1 MKKISKNE
9 KGFTLVLSLVLLL
22 VMSLMGGSL
31 IVISS
36 GDHQSNNT
44 SDEYQQAFYV
54 AETALLEGEKQLV
67 NAYMGPWSNV
77 DDLRVAMPAGYS
89 ENADDNKA
97 SAEDTKKFEDWV
109 TLQNKLNPDEVN
121 TLQPSGESLTESHA
135 RNTDGRGMPKNS
147 WPGTGEQWTDIST
160 DCRESFRNLSE
171 QKDERNNPIT
181 ILVTHQ
187 PVKRSFYD
195 LIKPIFK
202 NKTDIDSTIYKE
214 RDGTAKKIGDI
225 IEKEENFL
233 KRFYY
238 EYFSINIGT
247 AAYIG
252 TGSSIKKT
260 ASDSQSL
267 GTAYKIYVCGI
278 FMNRA
283 MNKNE
288 IIIPLETVI
297 VMPN

>member
-1 MKKISKNE
+1 MKKINKNE
-9 KGFTLVLSLVLLL
+9 KGFTLVLSLVLLM

-54 AETALLEGEKQLV
+54 AETALLEGEKELI
-67 NAYMGPWSNV
+67 NSYMGPWV
-77 DDLRVAMPAGYS
+77 DVDKISVAKPDAGAS
-89 ENADDNKA
+89 DEEN
-97 SAEDTKKFEDWV
+97 KKYEDWV
-109 TLQNKLNPDEVN
+109 TLQNKLNPSEVN
-121 TLQPSGESLTESHA
+121 TLQPDGESLTESHA
-135 RNTDGRGMPKNS
+135 RNIDGRGMPKNS
-147 WPGTGEQWTDIST
+147 WDSWEDVST
-160 DCRESFRNLSE
+160 DCKESFRNLSE
-171 QKDERNNPIT
+171 PTTGEVQ
-181 ILVTHQ
+181 VTHQ
-187 PVKRSFYD
+187 PVMRSFYD
-195 LIKPIFK
+195 LIKPIFR
-202 NKTDIDSTIYKE
+202 NKTDIDSTVYKK
-214 RDGTAKKIGDI
+214 RDGTAKNITDI
-225 IEKEENFL
+225 IKKEEDFL

-247 AAYIG
+247 ASYIG

-267 GTAYKIYVCGI
+267 GTAYKIYGCGI
-278 FMNRA
+278 FMNKA
-283 MNKNE
+283 MTKNE

>member
-1 MKKISKNE
+1 MKKINKNE

-22 VMSLMGGSL
+22 VMSLMGGAL

-54 AETALLEGEKQLV
+54 AETALLEGEKQLI
-67 NAYMGPWSNV
+67 NAYMGPWV
-77 DDLRVAMPAGYS
+77 DVDKISVAKPADGAGDE
-89 ENADDNKA
+89 EN
-97 SAEDTKKFEDWV
+97 KKYEEWV
-109 TLQNKLNPDEVN
+109 LLQNKLNPSEVN
-121 TLQPSGESLTESHA
+121 TLQPDGESLTESHA
-135 RNTDGRGMPKNS
+135 RNVDGRGMPRNDWDS
-147 WPGTGEQWTDIST
+147 WEDVST
-160 DCRESFRNLSE
+160 NCKKSFRNLSE
-171 QKDERNNPIT
+171 PTTGEV
-181 ILVTHQ
+181 LVTHR
-187 PVKRSFYD
+187 PVRKGFYD
-195 LIKPIFK
+195 LIKPIFS
-202 NKTDIDSTIYKE
+202 NKTGIDSTVYKK
-214 RDGTAKKIGDI
+214 RDGTAKDINDI
-225 IEKEENFL
+225 IKKEEDFL

-238 EYFSINIGT
+238 EYFSMNIGT

-267 GTAYKIYVCGI
+267 GTAYKIYGCGI
-278 FMNRA
+278 FMNKA
-283 MNKNE
+283 MTTTE

>member
-1 MKKISKNE
+1 MKKIKKNE

-54 AETALLEGEKQLV
+54 AETALLEGEKQLI
-67 NAYMGPWSNV
+67 NAYMGPWV
-77 DDLRVAMPAGYS
+77 DVDTISVAQPVDGDDE
-89 ENADDNKA
+89 EN
-97 SAEDTKKFEDWV
+97 KKYEEWV
-109 TLQNKLNPDEVN
+109 LLQNKLNPSEVN
-121 TLQPSGESLTESHA
+121 TLQPDGESLTESHA
-135 RNTDGRGMPKNS
+135 RNVDGRGMPRNDWDS
-147 WPGTGEQWTDIST
+147 WEDVST
-160 DCRESFRNLSE
+160 NCKKSFRNLSE
-171 QKDERNNPIT
+171 PTTGEV
-181 ILVTHQ
+181 LVTHQ
-187 PVKRSFYD
+187 PVRKSFYD
-195 LIKPIFK
+195 LIEPIFS
-202 NKTDIDSTIYKE
+202 NKTGIDSTVYKK
-214 RDGTAKKIGDI
+214 RDGTEKNINDI
-225 IEKEENFL
+225 IKKEEDFL

-238 EYFSINIGT
+238 EYFSMNIGT
-247 AAYIG
+247 ATYIG

-260 ASDSQSL
+260 ASDTQSL
-267 GTAYKIYVCGI
+267 GTAYKIYGCGI

-283 MNKNE
+283 MTTTE

>member
-1 MKKISKNE
+1 MKKINKNE

-54 AETALLEGEKQLV
+54 AETALLEGEKQLI
-67 NAYMGPWSNV
+67 NAYMGPWV
-77 DDLRVAMPAGYS
+77 DVDKISVAKPADGAGDE
-89 ENADDNKA
+89 EN
-97 SAEDTKKFEDWV
+97 KKYEEWV
-109 TLQNKLNPDEVN
+109 LLQNKLNPSEVN
-121 TLQPSGESLTESHA
+121 TLQPDGESLTESHA
-135 RNTDGRGMPKNS
+135 RNVDGRGMPRNDWDS
-147 WPGTGEQWTDIST
+147 WEDVST
-160 DCRESFRNLSE
+160 NCKKSFRNLSE
-171 QKDERNNPIT
+171 PTTGEV
-181 ILVTHQ
+181 LVTHR
-187 PVKRSFYD
+187 PVRKGFYD
-195 LIKPIFK
+195 LIEPIFS
-202 NKTDIDSTIYKE
+202 NKTGIDSTVYKK
-214 RDGTAKKIGDI
+214 RDGTAKDINDI
-225 IEKEENFL
+225 IKKEEDFL

-238 EYFSINIGT
+238 EYFSTNIGT
-247 AAYIG
+247 ATYIG

-267 GTAYKIYVCGI
+267 GTAYKIYGCGI
-278 FMNRA
+278 FMNKA
-283 MNKNE
+283 MTTTE

>member
-1 MKKISKNE
+1 MKKINKNE

-54 AETALLEGEKQLV
+54 AETALLEGEKQLI
-67 NAYMGPWSNV
+67 NAYMGPWV
-77 DDLRVAMPAGYS
+77 DVDKISVAKPADGAGDE
-89 ENADDNKA
+89 EN
-97 SAEDTKKFEDWV
+97 KKYEEWV
-109 TLQNKLNPDEVN
+109 LLQNKLNPSEVN
-121 TLQPSGESLTESHA
+121 TLQPDGESLTESHA
-135 RNTDGRGMPKNS
+135 RNIDGRGMPRNDWPSLGDS
-147 WPGTGEQWTDIST
+147 WADVST
-160 DCRESFRNLSE
+160 NCKESFRNLSE
-171 QKDERNNPIT
+171 PTTGEV
-181 ILVTHQ
+181 LVTHQ
-187 PVKRSFYD
+187 PVRKSFYD
-195 LIKPIFK
+195 LIEPIFS
-202 NKTDIDSTIYKE
+202 NKTGIDSTVYKK
-214 RDGTAKKIGDI
+214 RDGTAKDINDI
-225 IEKEENFL
+225 IKKEEDFL

-238 EYFSINIGT
+238 EYFSMNIGT
-247 AAYIG
+247 ATYIG

-267 GTAYKIYVCGI
+267 GTAYKIYGCGI
-278 FMNRA
+278 FMNKA
-283 MNKNE
+283 MTTTE

>member
-1 MKKISKNE
+1 MKKINKNE

-22 VMSLMGGSL
+22 VMSLMGGAL

-44 SDEYQQAFYV
+44 SDQYQQAFYV
-54 AETALLEGEKQLV
+54 AETALLEGEKQV
-67 NAYMGPWSNV
+67 INVYMGPWV
-77 DDLRVAMPAGYS
+77 DVDKIKVAKPADG
-89 ENADDNKA
+89 ADDEENKKY
-97 SAEDTKKFEDWV
+97 EKWV
-109 TLQNKLNPDEVN
+109 TLQNKLNPSEVN
-121 TLQPSGESLTESHA
+121 NLQPDGESLTESHA
-135 RNTDGRGMPKNS
+135 RNVDGRGRLKNDWNS
-147 WPGTGEQWTDIST
+147 WEDVNTN
-160 DCRESFRNLSE
+160 CKKSFRNLSE
-171 QKDERNNPIT
+171 PTTGEV
-181 ILVTHQ
+181 LVTHQ
-187 PVKRSFYD
+187 PVRKSFYD
-195 LIKPIFK
+195 LIKPIFS
-202 NKTDIDSTIYKE
+202 NKTGIDSTVYKK
-214 RDGTAKKIGDI
+214 RDGTEKNINDI
-225 IEKEENFL
+225 IKKEEDFL

-238 EYFSINIGT
+238 EYFSMNIGT

-267 GTAYKIYVCGI
+267 GTAYKIYGCGI

-283 MNKNE
+283 MTTTE

>member
-1 MKKISKNE
+1 MKKINKNE

-54 AETALLEGEKQLV
+54 AETALLEGEKQLI
-67 NAYMGPWSNV
+67 NSYMGPWV
-77 DDLRVAMPAGYS
+77 DVDKISVAKPAAGAS
-89 ENADDNKA
+89 DEEN
-97 SAEDTKKFEDWV
+97 KKYEDWV
-109 TLQNKLNPDEVN
+109 TLQNKLNPSEVN
-121 TLQPSGESLTESHA
+121 TLQPDGESLTESHA
-135 RNTDGRGMPKNS
+135 RNIDGRGMPKNS
-147 WPGTGEQWTDIST
+147 WDSWEDVST
-160 DCRESFRNLSE
+160 DCKESFRNLSE
-171 QKDERNNPIT
+171 PTTGAVQ
-181 ILVTHQ
+181 VTHQ
-187 PVKRSFYD
+187 PVMRSFYD
-195 LIKPIFK
+195 LIKPIFS
-202 NKTDIDSTIYKE
+202 NKTDIDSTVYKK
-214 RDGTAKKIGDI
+214 RDGTAKNITDI
-225 IEKEENFL
+225 IKKEEDFL

-247 AAYIG
+247 ASYIG

-267 GTAYKIYVCGI
+267 GTAYKIYGCGI
-278 FMNRA
+278 FMNKA
-283 MNKNE
+283 MTKNE